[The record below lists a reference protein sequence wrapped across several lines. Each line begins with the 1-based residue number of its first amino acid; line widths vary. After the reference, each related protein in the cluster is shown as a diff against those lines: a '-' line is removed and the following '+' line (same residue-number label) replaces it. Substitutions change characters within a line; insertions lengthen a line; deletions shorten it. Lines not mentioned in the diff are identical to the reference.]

1 MDKKQAQEYIKSQ
14 QDIIIDMNDRI
25 WEYAETAFTEYKSAE
40 KLCSV
45 LDAAGFEVERG
56 VGKIETAFTA
66 RFGKGKPVI
75 GLLAEYD
82 ALAGLNQQ
90 GGCADR
96 LPTAPED
103 EGKAGH
109 GCGHNCYGAAVAG
122 AALGV
127 KEYLTA
133 NPQLSGTVI
142 VYGCP
147 GEEGGSGKAFMAREG
162 VFDECD
168 LALTWHPSSVNSITS
183 GSSLANYQVLYKFY
197 GIASHA
203 AADPEAGRSA
213 LDALELMNTGVQYL
227 REHMPDACRIH
238 YAITNAGGF
247 SPNVVQPRAD
257 VLYLIRSPK
266 SAQLRE
272 LYERVNN
279 VARGAAL
286 MTGTTVEIDFVKA
299 CSEVIKNGVLE
310 KVLYSNME
318 QTPLPVYTEEEKE
331 FAGRVRASYENA
343 WDPYER
349 AVSRCG
355 EQYRDQIREL
365 YAPDKNINDFL
376 LPYYSNDAATAGS
389 TDVGDVTWIC
399 PTAQFDAV
407 TTACGTPN
415 HSWQFVSCNKTGIA
429 HKGVIYAAQVLAGAA
444 VDLFESPETVQA
456 AKDEHKKRLGGES
469 YKCPIPAGV
478 VPRAPDKL

>member
-1 MDKKQAQEYIKSQ
+1 MDKQ
-14 QDIIIDMNDRI
+14 QLYKIITDHSSEIIDINDSV
-25 WEYAETAFTEYKSAE
+25 WEYAETAFSEHKSAE
-40 KLCSV
+40 KLCEV
-45 LDAAGFEVERG
+45 LENNGFEVERG
-56 VGKIETAFTA
+56 VGKIDTAFLA
-66 RFGKGKPVI
+66 RFGSGKPVI

-82 ALAGLNQQ
+82 ALAGLNQM
-90 GGCADR
+90 GGSADR
-96 LPTAPED
+96 QPTAPED
-103 EGKAGH
+103 DGKAGH
-109 GCGHNCYGAAVAG
+109 GCGHNCYGAAIVG
-122 AALGV
+122 AALGL
-127 KEYLTA
+127 KAYLESK
-133 NPQLSGTVI
+133 PQNSGTVI

-162 VFDECD
+162 VFDGCD

-227 REHMPDACRIH
+227 REHMPDTCRIH

-266 SAQLRE
+266 SAQLRD

-299 CSEVIKNGVLE
+299 CSETIKNGVLE

-318 QTPLPVYTEEEKE
+318 QAPMPVYTEEEKE
-331 FAGRVRASYENA
+331 FAGRVRASYQNP
-343 WDPYER
+343 WDPMER

-355 EQYRDQIREL
+355 EQYRDEIREL
-365 YAPDKNINDFL
+365 YAPNKNINDFL
-376 LPYYSNDAATAGS
+376 LPFYSNEVVTAGS
-389 TDVGDVTWIC
+389 TDVADVTWIC

-415 HSWQFVSCNKTGIA
+415 HSWQFVSCNKTSIA

-444 VDLFESPETVQA
+444 VDLFESPETVQS
-456 AKDEHKKRLGGES
+456 AKDEHKKRLGGET
-469 YKCPIPAGV
+469 YQCPIPAGV